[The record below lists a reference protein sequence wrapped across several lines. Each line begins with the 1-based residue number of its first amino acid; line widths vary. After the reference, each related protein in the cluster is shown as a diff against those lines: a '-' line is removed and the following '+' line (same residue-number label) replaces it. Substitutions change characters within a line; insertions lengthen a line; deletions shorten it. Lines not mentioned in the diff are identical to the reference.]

1 MSPIE
6 DQLRKTLFE
15 NDVDPEVAE
24 RLVADFVRTYNDDAT
39 IPNNTIDE
47 LEDDLMNMGVEDW
60 RKRAQL
66 AARIISK
73 RLEIGY

>member
-6 DQLRKTLFE
+6 DQLRKTLFD

-24 RLVADFVRTYNDDAT
+24 RLVADFVKTYNDDPA
-39 IPNNTIDE
+39 IPDNSIDKLEEE
-47 LEDDLMNMGVEDW
+47 LMDMGVEDW